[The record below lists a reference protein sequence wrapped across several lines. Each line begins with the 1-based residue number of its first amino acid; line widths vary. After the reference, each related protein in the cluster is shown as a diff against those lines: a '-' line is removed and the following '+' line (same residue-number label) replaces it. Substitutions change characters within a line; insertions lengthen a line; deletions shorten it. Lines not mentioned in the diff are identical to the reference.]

1 MHTVVYLMKPR
12 CSLFI
17 HTCEPDISLSTY
29 LHVYLKR
36 EKFAEMLKYTERFNE
51 AICWT
56 SIDSISDKRFNF

>member
-1 MHTVVYLMKPR
+1 MHRVVYLMKPR
-12 CSLFI
+12 YSLFI
-17 HTCEPDISLSTY
+17 YTYEPDMLFTY

>member
-1 MHTVVYLMKPR
+1 M
-12 CSLFI
+12 SLF
-17 HTCEPDISLSTY
+17 TY

-36 EKFAEMLKYTERFNE
+36 EKFAEILKYTERFNE